1 MNYSSTS
8 NPPHRS
14 FWAEQDQGNSSA
26 IASTRNF
33 DSNTIPFP
41 ISDGGRLVAPA
52 PNNGSSYQNQDALQ
66 QLENNLRIV
75 LKQQQQQNL
84 KKKLQLHH
92 LPQGMVSVSG
102 SEHSHNDT
110 AVNSNTRI
118 QHGEGQCNSDATSGD
133 SMDPSC
139 NEERTNNNINGSNNT
154 SNNSVSKQRERRY
167 KPTPTPNSYSSQ
179 FPLVSP
185 SINPSINP
193 TSGGLFTLGDEVQPL
208 STTSHQKTLRPP
220 SSLLLSSNTLLGS
233 LSEDVTAEEAAN
245 DIFMD
250 SIFHAELKLSR
261 RNKSTDTDSKPQPP
275 STKSDS
281 SQPRQSYPSSK
292 VDQSVEVRIQSPLTL
307 ASSVCSEECICVS
320 FEFFF
325 LFQKHSLFQCK
336 LNSPLSSISTHV
348 VSQKQTKRVDPS
360 HDKSESRHRYNFPK
374 LIDDDSNTSK
384 STQEILPYNQ
394 QPKDT
399 MKTKKRK
406 SKDGVSPSKP
416 KQKRKNVS
424 KRKLKFP
431 VLHKDPP
438 IEEQI
443 LSLPA
448 IVLAPSLLAKIV
460 TNDPRY
466 QSSVSD
472 AKAGGKSSSSSHST
486 MNSPTRRRKRSGT
499 THFATKCNGGD
510 DDDDYEVSPGQTFQ
524 NILKARGH
532 NETYSVD
539 VEGTVYD
546 VVPSPLQL
554 ASYGNHLVW
563 AIQTTNIALVR
574 KLLGSGLSPN
584 PCNQFRD
591 SILGDLICKQGNV
604 PAYKCFMDE
613 FHADPRV
620 VDGFG
625 RTLLHH
631 CCWAHDLCKPIVE
644 DILRRDPIQM
654 FLRDKQEKTPLDY
667 VRTGARGAWKRFLKD
682 VADKY
687 WPSGKKLPQFPPLVT
702 GRRHP
707 NGDLMDPPKALSP
720 VLAAGVG
727 SGKISPEAVSIMS
740 ELSSKSKKKRK

>member
-1 MNYSSTS
+1 MDYSSTS
-8 NPPHRS
+8 NPLHRS

-66 QLENNLRIV
+66 QLENNLRMV

-92 LPQGMVSVSG
+92 LPQRMVSMSG

-139 NEERTNNNINGSNNT
+139 TEEGTNNNINGSNNT

-185 SINPSINP
+185 SINP

-208 STTSHQKTLRPP
+208 STTSHQKTIRPP
-220 SSLLLSSNTLLGS
+220 SSLLLSSNALLGS

-281 SQPRQSYPSSK
+281 SQPRQFYPSSK
-292 VDQSVEVRIQSPLTL
+292 VDQSVE
-307 ASSVCSEECICVS
+307 
-320 FEFFF
+320 
-325 LFQKHSLFQCK
+325 
-336 LNSPLSSISTHV
+336 
-348 VSQKQTKRVDPS
+348 KQTKRVDPS
-360 HDKSESRHRYNFPK
+360 HDKSESRHSYNFPK

-466 QSSVSD
+466 QTSVSD

-486 MNSPTRRRKRSGT
+486 MNSSTRRRKRSGT

-574 KLLGSGLSPN
+574 KLLSSGLSPN

-644 DILRRDPIQM
+644 DILQRDPIQM

-687 WPSGKKLPQFPPLVT
+687 WPSGKKLPQFPPLFT

-740 ELSSKSKKKRK
+740 ELSSKSKKKGK